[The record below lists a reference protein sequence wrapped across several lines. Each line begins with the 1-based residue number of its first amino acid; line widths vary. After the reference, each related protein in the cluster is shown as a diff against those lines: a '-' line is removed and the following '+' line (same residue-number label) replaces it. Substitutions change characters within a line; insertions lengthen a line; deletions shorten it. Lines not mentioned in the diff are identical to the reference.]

1 MKPLLSYEKIK
12 EYVKR
17 TYTKRIRPLNRVEK
31 DRGEYY
37 LPPPDPFFLP
47 PFFLPPFLPPHLA
60 IVFTSY
66 LFYFFCI
73 TKIYPSYT
81 GFQFSPI
88 TINFYNC
95 ECIALMNFICFF
107 KIYPRAFSNIQF
119 VSSNP
124 IYTF

>member
-17 TYTKRIRPLNRVEK
+17 THTKRIRPLNRVEK
-31 DRGEYY
+31 GRV
-37 LPPPDPFFLP
+37 LSSSATSFFLTT
-47 PFFLPPFLPPHLA
+47 FFLAAFFTTTFSHTYHL
-60 IVFTSY
+60 

-73 TKIYPSYT
+73 IKIYPSYT
-81 GFQFSPI
+81 GFQFTPI

-95 ECIALMNFICFF
+95 ERITLMNFICFF
-107 KIYPRAFSNIQF
+107 KIYPRAFSDIQF